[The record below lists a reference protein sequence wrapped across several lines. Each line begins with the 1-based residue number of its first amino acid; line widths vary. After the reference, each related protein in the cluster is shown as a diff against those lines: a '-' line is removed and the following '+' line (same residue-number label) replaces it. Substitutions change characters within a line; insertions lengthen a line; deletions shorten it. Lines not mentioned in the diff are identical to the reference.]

1 MGYEGAVYRFNVCD
15 GQKSPHQKPNT
26 RNKLLGVRKEPS
38 VDTVCSGRLAWHL
51 QRRGAACIENKC
63 GFGFFAFFLRLFFFF
78 NWVFLQDPFEL
89 AQLHENVTFVT
100 VTPH

>member
-63 GFGFFAFFLRLFFFF
+63 GFGFFAFFLRLLFFLTGSSCRILL
-78 NWVFLQDPFEL
+78 NLL
-89 AQLHENVTFVT
+89 SSMRMLHL
-100 VTPH
+100 